1 MLKRMLGAAA
11 VLALGAALPAHAT
24 TVSLAPDAT
33 WHAFDVSDVLSENQ
47 GLGWFD
53 FNSPTGEALQ
63 FTIDVA
69 AGQSVKLTVTDAG
82 FAGDVFEIFD
92 NGLSLG
98 LTSSVPAD
106 GAGVDV
112 GLNFDAALGNA
123 SYSRGF
129 FYLGAGSHT
138 ITGFLSQSAVDAINS
153 TVGAIS
159 ATPVPLPASVLLL
172 FSGGGLMSL
181 FARRRKTA
189 AA

>member
-24 TVSLAPDAT
+24 TVSIAPDST
-33 WHAFDVSDVLSENQ
+33 WNVFDVSDVASNDQ

-53 FNSPTGEALQ
+53 FGSGDPLQ

-69 AGQSVKLTVTDAG
+69 AGQQVMLTVVDAG
-82 FAGDVFEIFD
+82 WAGDRYQVFD
-92 NGLSLG
+92 NGQSLG
-98 LTSSVPAD
+98 LTSA
-106 GAGVDV
+106 VDANGNGLNV
-112 GLNFDAALGNA
+112 DLNFDAAFAN
-123 SYSRGF
+123 SSFSRGF
-129 FYLGAGSHT
+129 FFLGAGLHT
-138 ITGFLSQSAVDAINS
+138 ITGLLTQASLDGGNN

-159 ATPVPLPASVLLL
+159 AAPVPLPASVLLL

>member
-24 TVSLAPDAT
+24 SVSLSPDST
-33 WHAFDVSDVLSENQ
+33 WHAFDVSDVLSADQ

-53 FNSPTGEALQ
+53 FNSLTGEALE
-63 FTIDVA
+63 FTINVPT
-69 AGQSVKLTVTDAG
+69 GQSVMLTVTDAG
-82 FAGDVFEIFD
+82 FAGDRFEVFD
-92 NGLSLG
+92 NGASLG
-98 LTSSVPAD
+98 LTSAVPAD
-106 GAGVDV
+106 GAGLDV
-112 GLNFDAALGNA
+112 GLNFNAALA
-123 SYSRGF
+123 SSSFSKGF
-129 FYLGAGSHT
+129 FFLGAGSHT
-138 ITGFLSQSAVDAINS
+138 ITGLLSQSAVDAINS